1 MVNRLKLEFGRA
13 IQVDLLLKNNDGSHR
28 AYEANIDQID
38 NHVPEKYDVRALA
51 TLLGHS

>member
-1 MVNRLKLEFGRA
+1 MPLTEQEESTR
-13 IQVDLLLKNNDGSHR
+13 SHR

-38 NHVPEKYDVRALA
+38 NHVPEKYDGQALA